1 MSIPRNL
8 GNFADNVDTNGQV
21 SLTTGVTG
29 SLPVANGGTGST
41 STTFVNAATNV
52 TGTLPVANG
61 GTGAATLTANNVLL
75 GNGTSALQAVAP
87 GANGNILTSNGTT
100 WTSSTPAAGGV
111 TSVATGNGLSGGTI
125 TSTGTLTIAA
135 PSFNSVGSYAMA
147 GLSNTSSITAGSN
160 YAAGTGGTQVKGLVL
175 LFNAFSNNLSGTWK
189 AMGGTYS
196 TSPCLAG
203 GMGSVF
209 VRVS

>member
-8 GNFADNVDTNGQV
+8 GNFADNVNSSGQV
-21 SLTTGVTG
+21 SLTTG
-29 SLPVANGGTGST
+29 
-41 STTFVNAATNV
+41 V

-75 GNGTSALQAVAP
+75 GNGTSAPQVVAP
-87 GANGNILTSNGTT
+87 GSNGNILTSNGTT
-100 WTSSTPAAGGV
+100 WVSSTPAAGGV

-135 PSFNSVGSYAMA
+135 PSFNSVGSYCFVLLNFFNP
-147 GLSNTSSITAGSN
+147 GPVAGSN
-160 YAAGTGGTQVKGLVL
+160 YSAGTGQNQVQAVSWNVTGAPQQANV
-175 LFNAFSNNLSGTWK
+175 LSGSWK
-189 AMGGTYS
+189 YMAAS
-196 TSPCLAG
+196 AAG
-203 GMGSVF
+203 QTDLLCIC